1 MATYS
6 KELKE
11 SLITKMLAQ
20 NISAA
25 ELARETGISIN
36 TLYRW
41 RDHAKKQGGLSVSS
55 KTADKWSAHDKFQ
68 IVLETSVF
76 SEIELAEYCRKK
88 GLYPQQVKE
97 WKNACVQANGGVAK
111 EAARLQQELKKAD
124 TEKKKLEKEL
134 ARKEKALAEAA
145 ALLVLRKNADAIWGD
160 QEDE

>member
-20 NISAA
+20 DISAA

-41 RDHAKKQGGLSVSS
+41 RDRAKKQGGISVSSS
-55 KTADKWSAHDKFQ
+55 KTADKWSTHDKFQ

-76 SEIELAEYCRKK
+76 SEIE
-88 GLYPQQVKE
+88 
-97 WKNACVQANGGVAK
+97 
-111 EAARLQQELKKAD
+111 
-124 TEKKKLEKEL
+124 
-134 ARKEKALAEAA
+134 LAEAA